1 MLESRIKKLTKKV
14 KKLKLKFYKCM
25 HINARHLGQKL
36 TRFAIAFGT
45 SAHTQLQGQWNVNNS
60 VGDNLIWKGG
70 KICPPDWNR
79 TNQSAKI
86 W

>member
-1 MLESRIKKLTKKV
+1 
-14 KKLKLKFYKCM
+14 M

-60 VGDNLIWKGG
+60 VNFQQFKDELRALVFLCKRWATVWHYQLWTFQGRDTIN
-70 KICPPDWNR
+70 
-79 TNQSAKI
+79 
-86 W
+86 

>member
-45 SAHTQLQGQWNVNNS
+45 SAHTQLQGQWNVNHS
-60 VGDNLIWKGG
+60 GRTTLLGGGATKYAPLI
-70 KICPPDWNR
+70 
-79 TNQSAKI
+79 
-86 W
+86 